1 MRRAPLEIRFRSSSA
16 LAVRS
21 DANIWFGALELAD
34 RRLRGIPVAGV
45 RHRAHRGLRA
55 RTTPVTALGPVMLAS
70 GDPAHPLLNPHFQP
84 GDHAALIHSP
94 PASPRPTSS
103 GYSP

>member
-1 MRRAPLEIRFRSSSA
+1 MHHAPLKLDDFSSSHHPALSCNLA
-16 LAVRS
+16 LA
-21 DANIWFGALELAD
+21 W
-34 RRLRGIPVAGV
+34 LRGIPVAGA
-45 RHRAHRGLRA
+45 RHRARRGLRA
-55 RTTPVTALGPVMLAS
+55 RATHVMALGPVLLAS
-70 GDPAHPLLNPHFQP
+70 SHPAHPLLNPFSQP